1 MRTALRLLGRAVA
14 VAVVVLGGAALL
26 AGVLVPRLAGA
37 TPYAVLSGSMEPTLP
52 LGALAVVRPVDP
64 ATIRTGDVITYQLR
78 SGEPVVATHRVVGL
92 GSTVAGE
99 PTFETRGD
107 ASAATD
113 AEPVRAVQV
122 QGRLWYAVPYL
133 GRVGALLTGTQ
144 RDALSAGLV
153 VVLLGYAAWQV
164 VGAVRERRAA
174 SGREPARP
182 AGSAVVVLVVAAAL
196 TGAAPVGLGRAA
208 VAADAGPPGVGLSLD
223 GRTWTRETLTPLFD
237 PGLRWVPGEVRAAT
251 FHVRNESSAAVTA
264 RVQVRVGPGA
274 AALDEDLSVR
284 TRLAGA
290 GWTPGPRSA
299 PLRLGAGDV
308 VPVDVEVA
316 FAAASTND
324 TQGARTPLDV
334 RVTLTGD
341 LEDPGAQ
348 QAPPGELA
356 PTGAGV
362 LGLLV
367 LAVSAVVTGAG
378 LRRRHGGRHGG
389 RHG

>member
-1 MRTALRLLGRAVA
+1 MRTGLRLLGRAAA
-14 VAVVVLGGAALL
+14 VVVVVLGGAALL
-26 AGVLVPRLAGA
+26 AGVIVPRLAGA

-64 ATIRTGDVITYQLR
+64 ASIRTGDVITYQLR

-99 PTFETRGD
+99 PIFETRGD

-122 QGRLWYAVPYL
+122 QGRLWYAVPSL
-133 GRVGALLTGTQ
+133 GRVGTLLTGAQ

-174 SGREPARP
+174 SGRPPTRP
-182 AGSAVVVLVVAAAL
+182 AGSAAVVLVVAAAL
-196 TGAAPVGLGRAA
+196 TGSVPGVPGAA
-208 VAADAGPPGVGLSLD
+208 AADAGPPGVGLSLD
-223 GRTWTRETLTPLFD
+223 GRTWTRGTLTPLFD
-237 PGLRWVPGEVRAAT
+237 PGLRWVPGDARAAR
-251 FHVRNESSAAVTA
+251 FYVRNESSTAATA
-264 RVQVRVGPGA
+264 RVQVRVGPGTE
-274 AALDEDLSVR
+274 ALDEDLTVR
-284 TRLAGA
+284 TRLADD
-290 GWTPGPRSA
+290 GWTPGARSA
-299 PLRLGAGDV
+299 PVRLDAGGV
-308 VPVDVEVA
+308 VPVDVEVGFSA
-316 FAAASTND
+316 GSTND
-324 TQGARTPLDV
+324 TRRARTPLDV

-341 LEDPGAQ
+341 VDGPGDPS
-348 QAPPGELA
+348 PPADALA

-367 LAVSAVVTGAG
+367 LAVAAVLVGAG
-378 LRRRHGGRHGG
+378 LRRRPEARTGGRHG
-389 RHG
+389 